1 MTGIVFFLVAMLM
14 CFSLYGW
21 GRLFSR
27 FLKYRSTNIA
37 EVITIGLAAII
48 FVGGVLNL
56 VHLCYG
62 LTLNCLIGTGVFLT
76 FYFAK
81 PKWAFHKN
89 RSELVYPG
97 IVCVFISIIIGF
109 TIATQLPPS
118 AYNYHDDFIKYFNHP
133 IRMLQTGTLFGSSLS
148 AIGYETL
155 GGQALLHAL
164 VLNHFPFSY
173 IYGVDAVFGLLLCL
187 VLSVS
192 MMSWKLNY
200 LPISLLGI
208 AATFV
213 INPLMI
219 NVSAIYI
226 GAALIMAS
234 ILVFHRMME
243 NDFKGSA
250 GLPYALTLGLIYAA
264 LIAVKS
270 SFVLYV
276 ILQILFFCLLII
288 MPRICIA
295 ARLKFCFQVSM
306 ATALFLS
313 PWFLLHLPHY
323 IHKSSKAILA
333 ISENSL
339 SEPYIQNIGLLSFNP
354 SFYGPSY
361 AHYSFIALVIFCFSI
376 ITLWLARKKD
386 AGTAT
391 PLQGIASCGMAAS
404 ASYFVLVPLGPL
416 LNGYDVSLR
425 LTAPILIAVMP
436 VMPLLLVLF
445 INRFTELR
453 WRNETVALV
462 VLLEV
467 LVLAGFSKDAVA
479 RFTQGFE
486 NGNVLAFK
494 GLATSERY
502 LAYNND
508 VLHGT
513 VKAKMQKI
521 QSLVPI
527 GKPFFAWVSVPFYFD
542 FKRNEI
548 FDAEQAGIGNPWS
561 YLPDVEYFIV
571 EYSGYAI
578 PPMSV
583 HQEDLRFPGRHE
595 RFVTRKVLSLIETV
609 VKLKQTAEILYDDG
623 GIVVFRVKNSGN

>member
-27 FLKYRSTNIA
+27 FLKYRSINIA
-37 EVITIGLAAII
+37 EVITIGLAAIV

-56 VHLCYG
+56 VRLCYG

-81 PKWAFHKN
+81 PQWGFHKN

-97 IVCVFISIIIGF
+97 IICVFISIVIGL
-109 TIATQLPPS
+109 TIATQLPPN

-234 ILVFHRMME
+234 ILVFYRMME

-270 SFVLYV
+270 SFALYV
-276 ILQILFFCLLII
+276 TLQILFFGLLAV
-288 MPRICIA
+288 MPRIGIA
-295 ARLKFCFQVSM
+295 VRLKFCFQVSM
-306 ATALFLS
+306 STALFLS

-323 IHKSSKAILA
+323 IHKSTKAILA
-333 ISENSL
+333 ISENTTL
-339 SEPYIQNIGLLSFNP
+339 EPYIQNIGLLSFNP

-361 AHYSFIALVIFCFSI
+361 AHYSFVAFLIFFFSI
-376 ITLWLARKKD
+376 IILWLTRKID
-386 AGTAT
+386 TGAST
-391 PLQGIASCGMAAS
+391 PLQGIASCGIAAS
-404 ASYFVLVPLGPL
+404 ASYFVLVALGPL

-425 LTAPILIAVMP
+425 LTAPILIAAMP
-436 VMPLLLVLF
+436 VISLFVVLYL
-445 INRFTELR
+445 NRFTESRLKK
-453 WRNETVALV
+453 TSIAIVVLLALV
-462 VLLEV
+462 V
-467 LVLAGFSKDAVA
+467 AAFSKDAVA
-479 RFTQGFE
+479 RFMQGYE
-486 NGNVLAFK
+486 NGNALAFK

-561 YLPDVEYFIV
+561 YLPDVEYFVV
-571 EYSGYAI
+571 EYNGYAV

-595 RFVTRKVLSLIETV
+595 RFVTRKVLSLVETIV
-609 VKLKQTAEILYDDG
+609 HLKQNADILFDDG